1 MLQRRIIRLG
11 IVENLVQEPEVYF
24 IWRHQVQSR
33 SQGMIFIDGLVQE
46 PEDEFV
52 IHSAAAPFENFFERG
67 ALRF

>member
-24 IWRHQVQSR
+24 IWRYQVQSR
-33 SQGMIFIDGLVQE
+33 SQGMIFFIDGLVQE

-52 IHSAAAPFENFFERG
+52 IEGPGLVQE
-67 ALRF
+67 

>member
-33 SQGMIFIDGLVQE
+33 SQGMNFFIDGLVQE

-52 IHSAAAPFENFFERG
+52 IEGPGLVQE
-67 ALRF
+67 